1 MSQYVKFTYQRV
13 REDIAPFDALPELN
27 ACRWKLLDLH
37 LIGLDS
43 NGIGFGNLTV
53 REGASRNFY
62 ITGSATGGLL
72 KLSLTDCVRVV
83 DYDFKK
89 NWVRYEGAAIP
100 SSESLTHAAIYESEL
115 STTAVIHCH
124 DSVLWRTLL
133 DGAPT
138 TSKRVP
144 YGTCEMAREIIRLF
158 TETDVRS
165 RKIFVMAGHEGGIVT
180 LGKNFEEAF
189 AVLLRQR
196 KASIS
201 CVENGFHD
209 VSLRVMRDE
218 LAPAN
223 QERSVTRRK
232 FVGITLASGAALLAG
247 KSDVILGAVTST
259 SANMATNPSFDL
271 GGDFNVNRL
280 GFGAMRVTGE
290 RIWGWPADRQKA
302 LKVLRR
308 A

>member
-1 MSQYVKFTYQRV
+1 MQAETSGIASHWSGLKRDRV
-13 REDIAPFDALPELN
+13 RQPE
-27 ACRWKLLDLH
+27 RTRGRKQEFLH
-37 LIGLDS
+37 Q
-43 NGIGFGNLTV
+43 
-53 REGASRNFY
+53 
-62 ITGSATGGLL
+62 GSATGGLL

-89 NWVRYEGAAIP
+89 SWVRYEGAAIP

-133 DGAPT
+133 DRAPT

-158 TETDVRS
+158 KETDVRS

-180 LGKNFEEAF
+180 FGKDLEKAF

-201 CVENGFHD
+201 CVQNGFH
-209 VSLRVMRDE
+209 
-218 LAPAN
+218 
-223 QERSVTRRK
+223 
-232 FVGITLASGAALLAG
+232 
-247 KSDVILGAVTST
+247 
-259 SANMATNPSFDL
+259 
-271 GGDFNVNRL
+271 
-280 GFGAMRVTGE
+280 E
-290 RIWGWPADRQKA
+290 RIPARHE
-302 LKVLRR
+302 R
-308 A
+308 